1 MARKASN
8 SMSSRLTRFETIAGW
23 LYLPFYLIILNLL
36 LQLANEKLSLGMSAL
51 TINIAYFAINLAAT
65 LLIFHG
71 FLRQSYFGGS
81 FWNFVQALILGFALY
96 YAGTWAVQALE
107 HLLAGQVTIYN
118 NVTVNE
124 LIFENRY
131 VMLAVSVV
139 FAPVIEETLVRGVVF
154 GTIRPASRVLA
165 YIVSALLFTLMH
177 NWQYFGLY
185 PALSILLS
193 CLPYIPAS
201 VALAWVYEKGGTIW
215 APITLHALIN
225 AMSFGLLTLS

>member
-81 FWNFVQALILGFALY
+81 FWNFVQAVVLGFALY
-96 YAGTWAVQALE
+96 YAGTWVCSS
-107 HLLAGQVTIYN
+107 
-118 NVTVNE
+118 
-124 LIFENRY
+124 R
-131 VMLAVSVV
+131 SRSW
-139 FAPVIEETLVRGVVF
+139 P
-154 GTIRPASRVLA
+154 PASRS
-165 YIVSALLFTLMH
+165 ITTRPSARSSPTT
-177 NWQYFGLY
+177 
-185 PALSILLS
+185 STS
-193 CLPYIPAS
+193 
-201 VALAWVYEKGGTIW
+201 
-215 APITLHALIN
+215 
-225 AMSFGLLTLS
+225 